1 MKKTDL
7 NVLKRLLNEEGIKG
21 KKRLEQFI
29 WVNTVPSKYNV
40 GDKVKVTDRR
50 TTINGS
56 RVIDWIG
63 TVEKV
68 RTVMNELRYT
78 YDIKVKYITKDN
90 IIKETKVCVNE
101 CDIKKTRAK
110 KDINRPINTKDEQST
125 DIHIRW

>member
-7 NVLKRLLNEEGIKG
+7 NVLERLLNEEGIKG
-21 KKRLEQFI
+21 KKLLRQFI

-68 RTVMNELRYT
+68 RTVMSELRYT

-90 IIKETKVCVNE
+90 VVKETKVFVNE
-101 CDIKKTRAK
+101 YDVKKTRAK
-110 KDINRPINTKDEQST
+110 NDINKPINTKDGQTT
-125 DIHIRW
+125 DINIGW

>member
-1 MKKTDL
+1 MKKQDL
-7 NVLKRLLNEEGIKG
+7 NVLERLLKEDGIKG

-68 RTVMNELRYT
+68 RTVMSELRYT

-90 IIKETKVCVNE
+90 IVKETKVFVNE
-101 CDIKKTRAK
+101 YDIKKTRAK
-110 KDINRPINTKDEQST
+110 NDINKPINTKDEQTT
-125 DIHIRW
+125 DVHIGW